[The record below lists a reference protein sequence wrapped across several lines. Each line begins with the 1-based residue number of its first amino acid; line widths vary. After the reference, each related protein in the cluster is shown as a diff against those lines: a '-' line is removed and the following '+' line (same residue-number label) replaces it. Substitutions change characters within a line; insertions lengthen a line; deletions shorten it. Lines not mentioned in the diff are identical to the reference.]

1 MKKYKKTA
9 TLLSVLLVLL
19 STVVY
24 LNAKEKDLNVE
35 YTDFKYVT
43 RDYNPK
49 AVHIAYNKT
58 DSKEEASVI
67 DNKTGDVLETMT
79 VTKLKE
85 TGNTYPY
92 MFTRSK
98 VLGGTTVDFNVLVEI
113 YEKGSFRQINS
124 YQNSYLQIKK
134 AVTRTY
140 IEDYNANVW
149 SPKGYP
155 SVELFY
161 AYNCTLNAEVYTGDD
176 ASVVSD
182 LLEGGF
188 NEMYTD
194 GNKIYFSQILNSVGT
209 IKLY

>member
-9 TLLSVLLVLL
+9 VLLSILLVIF

-35 YTDFKYVT
+35 YSDFKYVT

-58 DSKEEASVI
+58 GSKEEASVI

-79 VTKLKE
+79 VTKLKG

-113 YEKGSFRQINS
+113 YENGSFRQINS
-124 YQNSYLQIKK
+124 YKDSYLQIKK

-149 SPKGYP
+149 SPKGFP
-155 SVELFY
+155 TVELFY

-176 ASVVSD
+176 YSVVTD
-182 LLEGGF
+182 LKDGGF